1 MKVKFYDETQ
11 ATNLIL
17 KRKNNFQSL
26 IFVFDEENKKEK
38 YDFFEKT
45 LAKCTQM

>member
-1 MKVKFYDETQ
+1 MQNAQKMRQKTVR
-11 ATNLIL
+11 
-17 KRKNNFQSL
+17 RKK
-26 IFVFDEENKKEK
+26 KKEK